1 MLRTVLLLDGSEAM
15 NSSSDYL
22 PNYLLAM
29 RPPVLRLVERYL
41 DSTPLASLGVVVMR
55 DGISHRLLPCTTNHS
70 EIVDVLERD
79 VFLHGGSGSTS
90 MENGLRMAMSE
101 LVDMRE
107 VAALA
112 ATAAKQPASAAA
124 ARDPRAAWKG
134 SATQLSV
141 FVLTASVTLID
152 PSDIFAVVSLMAAL
166 SIRISVV
173 SLVGAV
179 HVFEVCTVETGGT
192 LYCPLSYDHLL
203 HIMDDLATAHRSKT
217 ALARRKRHQR
227 GGHQQQVE
235 RPREAGSEVE
245 ADGHDDD
252 GDDAP
257 RLIPIG
263 CPVYLEAPSSENGG
277 PSSTASSRSLYLACP
292 QCHLIQ
298 LRVPTTCPMCRLL
311 LCSAPMLYSTFVSHN
326 SLVPPAKL
334 LRVVRDASA
343 PASMAHTLSA
353 AGTAIVQQGGAA
365 TGTAQH
371 PIRCGLCMT
380 SVFDTV
386 MMGNTHSRPGSPVG
400 SSAAAALAVNGAQVW
415 QCSACASYRCNAC
428 NDFVLNTIGLCP
440 ACLALQ

>member
-1 MLRTVLLLDGSEAM
+1 MLRTVLLLDGSDAM

-55 DGISHRLLPCTTNHS
+55 DGISHRLLPCTTNHN

-79 VFLHGGSGSTS
+79 VFLHGGSGNTS

-112 ATAAKQPASAAA
+112 ATAAKQPSSSVSS
-124 ARDPRAAWKG
+124 RDPRAAWKG

-141 FVLTASVTLID
+141 IVLTASVTLID
-152 PSDIFAVVSLMAAL
+152 PTDVFAVVNLMAAL

-179 HVFEVCTVETGGT
+179 HVFEVCTAETGGT
-192 LYCPLSYDHLL
+192 LYCPLNYDHFL
-203 HIMDDLATAHRSKT
+203 HIMDDLATAHRSKM
-217 ALARRKRHQR
+217 ALAQRKRHQ
-227 GGHQQQVE
+227 GGGRRQQVE
-235 RPREAGSEVE
+235 RSHEEGDDVQGDNN
-245 ADGHDDD
+245 DGNRA
-252 GDDAP
+252 DAP

-263 CPVYLEAPSSENGG
+263 CPVYLEAPSPDSAG
-277 PSSTASSRSLYLACP
+277 PSSAASSRSFYLACP

-298 LRVPTTCPMCRLL
+298 LAVPTTCPMCRLL

-334 LRVVRDASA
+334 LRVMRDASV
-343 PASMAHTLSA
+343 PTSVTSASNNA
-353 AGTAIVQQGGAA
+353 ATAIMQEDNIFQA
-365 TGTAQH
+365 TAQQ

-380 SVFDTV
+380 SVLDEII
-386 MMGNTHSRPGSPVG
+386 MGRTQHDGLSI
-400 SSAAAALAVNGAQVW
+400 SSAAATLALDAAQVW

-428 NDFVLNTIGLCP
+428 NDFVLHTIGLCP
-440 ACLALQ
+440 VCVALQ